1 MRKLNLF
8 LALASGTALIL
19 GMAFQAESQTTSK
32 DPVIDGFSKVAI
44 ASVSDAVDQVVG
56 QRGFLSHSMRPRI
69 IGSGVPERFCGRA
82 RTAVLKQASPEQATA
97 QLSAKHSVEMRSEE
111 RRV

>member
-8 LALASGTALIL
+8 LALASGIALIL
-19 GMAFQAESQTTSK
+19 GVAFQAESQTTSK

-56 QRGFLSHSMRPRI
+56 HDGIARAVTNIALAEQVPYRVLPLVRAAAASSESGRAGSSAA
-69 IGSGVPERFCGRA
+69 GSGG
-82 RTAVLKQASPEQATA
+82 
-97 QLSAKHSVEMRSEE
+97 SAGAGP
-111 RRV
+111 